1 MTNTADYSINIIMA
15 WFQRLISIYD
25 LVRPVMDVAIL
36 AFLLYKGY
44 ELLEKTQALPLV
56 KGAGFL
62 ALIYGIAFLF
72 NLTTLRWVLTIMAP
86 GLFIVIAIVF
96 QPELRKIIVR
106 LGQGEFFRPDNK
118 PRIGQ
123 LDAVITAAELLS
135 EQRRGMLVVFPRKI
149 NIKNIIDTGTR
160 INAEISSSLIVAI
173 FQFDGPLHDGAMVIQ
188 GGKITAAGCFLPLS
202 ERQDIRKNFGTRH
215 RASLGMTEHS
225 DSVVLVVSEE
235 TGAISLAYDAKLYYD
250 LSSLEVMRKLK
261 ELLDSESRKE
271 IVQTTTASQVA
282 PQQTSTTQSTTEQK
296 EKPIVTEEKELEGIG
311 E

>member
-1 MTNTADYSINIIMA
+1 MS

-25 LVRPVMDVAIL
+25 LIRPVMDVALL

-56 KGAGFL
+56 KGMGFL
-62 ALIYGIAFLF
+62 ALVYGIAFLF
-72 NLTTLRWVLTIMAP
+72 KLTTLSWVLTTMAP
-86 GLFIVIAIVF
+86 GFFIVIAIVF

-160 INAEISSSLIVAI
+160 INAEISPV
-173 FQFDGPLHDGAMVIQ
+173 
-188 GGKITAAGCFLPLS
+188 
-202 ERQDIRKNFGTRH
+202 
-215 RASLGMTEHS
+215 
-225 DSVVLVVSEE
+225 
-235 TGAISLAYDAKLYYD
+235 
-250 LSSLEVMRKLK
+250 
-261 ELLDSESRKE
+261 
-271 IVQTTTASQVA
+271 
-282 PQQTSTTQSTTEQK
+282 
-296 EKPIVTEEKELEGIG
+296 
-311 E
+311 